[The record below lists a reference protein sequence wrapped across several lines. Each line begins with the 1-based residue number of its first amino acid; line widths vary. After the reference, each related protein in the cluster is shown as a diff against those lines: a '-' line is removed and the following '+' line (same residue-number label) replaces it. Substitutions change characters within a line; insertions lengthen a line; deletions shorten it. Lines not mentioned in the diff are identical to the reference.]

1 MYIHTYIHTQ
11 ILYIVIFHVM
21 STAEQNKSSNFLYIT
36 THIYII
42 KVHGIQSELSI
53 FHLAAQIN
61 LKLVSSL

>member
-1 MYIHTYIHTQ
+1 
-11 ILYIVIFHVM
+11 M